1 MSVTVNDKN
10 LGHATAYAYAKS
22 KGYAGTEE
30 EFAELM
36 ASYAEVATDARG
48 YAEQAEQSA
57 SNAQTSATNASA
69 SATTAD
75 TKASEASASAL
86 SAQQSATSA
95 STSAGNASASANS
108 ASASAQTA
116 TTKAS
121 EAEQSATE
129 ASESATSAN
138 SAKEDAVT
146 AKEEAQA
153 SAEEAKA
160 SEEAIDLELAKLDAS
175 LITDT
180 ATGNPSIFPDGANL
194 PVKSLTAEI
203 NPVQDLNGYDYP
215 WVGGAGKNQYNGA
228 DIIFN
233 GRPSDS
239 TLNGI
244 TLTKNSDGSFTVT
257 GTATAETRLNTQATY
272 QFKAG
277 KSYTISVAGLTNGN
291 IRIEINGSVNGSG
304 LDYTSEFPTSDFAK
318 TYTITADCGFNY
330 FFLDVQNGATVNNTI
345 RIQIEE
351 GQPTAWTPY
360 ENICPIS
367 GYDEVN
373 VTRTGKNLIDLAGTF
388 TSTQDSS
395 VTLPAGEYYVYIFN
409 NLDVFAYNSFIQ
421 YFNGTSYESFSTT
434 PNEYG
439 YVDAEMQYNQ
449 KKCKVTLNKTCTV
462 RQKLQINSATSGTI
476 FAVMLT
482 KDGSNYASVPNE
494 IPYSMLSELYEPYQS
509 QTVTVTLNDTTY
521 GGTLNVTTGELVVD
535 RAMVTL
541 DGNTQW
547 TQYAV
552 GKYYS
557 SAVAPNMAGGSAVAN
572 MFISNLY
579 KFEGEGGSASSAITT
594 DKRFYGQRGYSRFW
608 IYDSSFDTVEALKS
622 MLADTPM
629 TVVYPLDTPQT
640 IQLTASQLSTILGT
654 NVISADSGAVTVEYY
669 ANTKLYINKVVNAQ
683 S

>member
-1 MSVTVNDKN
+1 MTDKN
-10 LGHATAYAYAKS
+10 LGHATAYGYAKS
-22 KGYAGTEE
+22 KGYTGTEE

-69 SATTAD
+69 SATTAG

-108 ASASAQTA
+108 ASTSAQTA

-121 EAEQSATE
+121 EAEQSATS

-291 IRIEINGSVNGSG
+291 IRIVINGSVSGSG

-318 TYTITADCGFNY
+318 TYTITADCGFNC

-345 RIQIEE
+345 KIQIEQ
-351 GQPTAWTPY
+351 GSTATSYAPY
-360 ENICPIS
+360 ENICPIT
-367 GYDEVN
+367 GYDSVE
-373 VTRTGKNLIDLAGTF
+373 VTRTGVNVWDEEWEVGGINDTTGINSVSPNQLRSKNYVHVFPNMSYYFYIGKGTALRVFFYDADKNFLNYIDT
-388 TSTQDSS
+388 D
-395 VTLPAGEYYVYIFN
+395 
-409 NLDVFAYNSFIQ
+409 
-421 YFNGTSYESFSTT
+421 STT
-434 PNEYG
+434 ATTPPNAHYLRFRTFQAYG
-439 YVDAEMQYNQ
+439 TTY
-449 KKCKVTLNKTCTV
+449 LNDISINYPSTDYDYHPA
-462 RQKLQINSATSGTI
+462 QI
-476 FAVMLT
+476 
-482 KDGSNYASVPNE
+482 
-494 IPYSMLSELYEPYQS
+494 QS
-509 QTVTVTLNDTTY
+509 ITVTLNDTTY
-521 GGTLNVTTGELVVD
+521 GGTLNVSTGELTVD
-535 RAMVTL
+535 SVK
-541 DGNTQW
+541 W
-547 TQYAV
+547 TPV
-552 GKYYS
+552 
-557 SAVAPNMAGGSAVAN
+557 MT
-572 MFISNLY
+572 
-579 KFEGEGGSASSAITT
+579 SASSVTMTGGNAGYRFSAYAQTPKHDMARVSETISNFAKYSSNWVEPMSICPSSTNASTVFACLPSSVGVTSASEFNNWVTT
-594 DKRFYGQRGYSRFW
+594 NGY
-608 IYDSSFDTVEALKS
+608 YAVYK
-622 MLADTPM
+622 LAE
-629 TVVYPLDTPQT
+629 PQT

>member
-160 SEEAIDLELAKLDAS
+160 SEEAIDLALAKLDAS

-215 WVGGAGKNQYNGA
+215 WVWGAGTNKYDESKKTSSLIDENGNVSA
-228 DIIFN
+228 SNAWYLSDYCEIPVGTTNVTLSWELTSIYYQ
-233 GRPSDS
+233 GRVTAFDS
-239 TLNGI
+239 NKSFI
-244 TLTKNSDGSFTVT
+244 TGSFKSFAGNVYTHTFDIPSTAKYVRVNYSYIIG
-257 GTATAETRLNTQATY
+257 GTEHQRTNVRLN
-272 QFKAG
+272 
-277 KSYTISVAGLTNGN
+277 V
-291 IRIEINGSVNGSG
+291 GSDDLG
-304 LDYTSEFPTSDFAK
+304 YA
-318 TYTITADCGFNY
+318 
-330 FFLDVQNGATVNNTI
+330 
-345 RIQIEE
+345 
-351 GQPTAWTPY
+351 PY
-360 ENICPIS
+360 ENICPIT
-367 GYDEVN
+367 GYDSVE
-373 VTRTGKNLIDLAGTF
+373 VTRTGKNLLGVTATTQTINGVTF
-388 TSTQDSS
+388 TVNDDGT
-395 VTLPAGEYYVYIFN
+395 VNV
-409 NLDVFAYNSFIQ
+409 
-421 YFNGTSYESFSTT
+421 NGTATANAVF
-434 PNEYG
+434 
-439 YVDAEMQYNQ
+439 
-449 KKCKVTLNKTCTV
+449 TLNSYDFDGTAVILNGCPDGGSVSTF
-462 RQKLQINSATSGTI
+462 KLDAFGASGLSEDIGSGVTISTSGTRNVRI
-476 FAVMLT
+476 VVFSGATV
-482 KDGSNYASVPNE
+482 SNKLFKPMIRLAS
-494 IPYSMLSELYEPYQS
+494 ITDSTYEPYQS
-509 QTVTVTLNDTTY
+509 QTVEVTLNDTTY